1 MSMFRHLRS
10 AASRTLRQTVG
21 PLIGVCVVGY
31 FAYHTVHGERG
42 LVALTHLQN
51 DVADANAT
59 LAQVRAEREEL
70 ERRAN
75 LLRPDHLDPD
85 LLEERARA
93 VLNYSHPDELIIL
106 LPRRPATQ

>member
-1 MSMFRHLRS
+1 MFRHLRTV
-10 AASRTLRQTVG
+10 ALRALRQTVG

-42 LVALTHLQN
+42 LVALTHLQGE
-51 DVADANAT
+51 VADAGAT
-59 LAQVRAEREEL
+59 LAQVRAERQEL
-70 ERRAN
+70 ERRAT

-106 LPRRPATQ
+106 LPRRAATQ